1 MRVAILDDY
10 QGVALRA
17 ADWSPVPATIDV
29 FRAPLGGEETVVAAL
44 QPYEVLVTMR
54 DRTALP
60 KTVLERLPNLR
71 LIVVTGHRVAAIDIA
86 ACAGLGITVSG
97 TAPVAG
103 GGSAAELT
111 WALILAAVKRL
122 PAELASVRAGGWTT
136 RLGTSLTG
144 RTLGVLGLG
153 RLGSQVAAVGHAF
166 GMRVVAWSQNLTA
179 ERAAE
184 AGAAL
189 VGKEELFA
197 TSDVVTIHLVLSD
210 RTRGLVGEPE
220 LRRMKPDAWL
230 VNTSRGPI
238 CDEDALLR
246 ACRERWIAGAA
257 LDVYDRE
264 PLPADHPLRTLDNV
278 LATPH
283 IGYVTEE
290 TYASWYSD
298 AVENIVAYTKG
309 SPIRVRHS

>member
-10 QGVALRA
+10 QDVALQA

-29 FRAPLGGEETVVAAL
+29 FREPLGDEDAVVSAL
-44 QPYEVLVTMR
+44 QPYDVLVTMR
-54 DRTALP
+54 ERTALP
-60 KTVLERLPNLR
+60 ESALGRLPNLR
-71 LIVVTGHRVAAIDIA
+71 LIVVTGNRNKAIDIA

-97 TAPVAG
+97 TGPLTEG
-103 GGSAAELT
+103 GTAELT
-111 WALILAAVKRL
+111 WALILAAAKRL
-122 PAELASVRAGGWTT
+122 PAELASVRAGGWTSQ
-136 RLGTSLTG
+136 LGTTLT
-144 RTLGVLGLG
+144 RKTLGVLGLG
-153 RLGSQVAAVGHAF
+153 NLGSRVAAIGNAF
-166 GMRVVAWSQNLTA
+166 GMRVVAWSQNLTE

-184 AGAAL
+184 AGATL
-189 VGKEELFA
+189 VGKDELFA
-197 TSDVVTIHLVLSD
+197 ASDVLTIHLVLSD

-220 LRRMKPDAWL
+220 LRLMKPDAWL

-238 CDEDALLR
+238 CDEDALLQ

-290 TYASWYSD
+290 TYTSWYRD
-298 AVENIVAYTKG
+298 AVENIVAFAGG

>member
-10 QGVALRA
+10 QDVALRT
-17 ADWSPVPATIDV
+17 ADWSPVDATIDV
-29 FRAPLGGEETVVAAL
+29 FRAPLGGEDAVVAAL
-44 QPYEVLVTMR
+44 QPYDVLVTMR

-60 KTVLERLPNLR
+60 KSTLERLPNLR
-71 LIVVTGHRVAAIDIA
+71 LIVVTGRRIAAIDIA

-97 TAPVAG
+97 TGPLAEG
-103 GGSAAELT
+103 GAAELT

-136 RLGTSLTG
+136 RLGTTLTG

-153 RLGSQVAAVGHAF
+153 RLGSQVAAVGNAF

-184 AGAAL
+184 AGAVL

-197 TSDVVTIHLVLSD
+197 ASDVLTIHLVLSD

-238 CDEDALLR
+238 CDEQALLR
-246 ACRERWIAGAA
+246 ACQERWIAGAA

-278 LATPH
+278 LASPH

-290 TYASWYSD
+290 TYASWYGD
-298 AVENIVAYTKG
+298 AVENIVAFAKG

>member
-10 QGVALRA
+10 QDVALRA
-17 ADWSPVPATIDV
+17 ADWSPVHATIDV
-29 FRAPLGGEETVVAAL
+29 FRAPLGGEDAVVAAL
-44 QPYEVLVTMR
+44 QPYDVLVTMR

-60 KTVLERLPNLR
+60 KSTLERLPNLR
-71 LIVVTGHRVAAIDIA
+71 LIVVTGRRIAAIDIA

-97 TAPVAG
+97 TAPLAEG
-103 GGSAAELT
+103 GAAELT

-136 RLGTSLTG
+136 RLGTTLTG

-153 RLGSQVAAVGHAF
+153 RLGSQVAAVGNAF

-197 TSDVVTIHLVLSD
+197 ASDVLTIHLVLSD

-238 CDEDALLR
+238 CDEEALLR

-278 LATPH
+278 LASPH

-290 TYASWYSD
+290 TYASWYGD
-298 AVENIVAYTKG
+298 AVENIVAFAKG